1 MKIVVVGGDA
11 AGMSAASR
19 ARKYAPESEIVV
31 YEAGQHVSYSACGM
45 PFYIGGEV
53 RDFQDLIHYPVS
65 KFIQERKIDVQLGA
79 RVTSLDTQK
88 KELTITQDGETVTDS
103 YDRLIIA
110 TGARPSIPEIFAGKK
125 NVYTLRH
132 IDDLLKFEESMT
144 DVHRISVIG
153 AGYVGMEMA
162 EALSKLGKEVTVIQR
177 SERVLRGIDEDFSS
191 MISKEL
197 GINKVNM
204 FLNSPVKS
212 IEEEKGRITS
222 IRAGEKRIPTDA
234 VFVATGVI
242 PNSEFARNAGIRTS
256 RNGAIVVNERMQT
269 SAPMVFA
276 AGDVATTHNTV
287 TGKETYFPLATGSN
301 KGGRIAGEN
310 AAGRRSTYSG
320 IAGTEVVKIFSLA
333 VGRTGLDEAEAKL
346 NKFRPVSVVITATSR
361 SSYYPGS
368 SPLKVKLVADEN
380 THRLLGGFLLGKEG
394 VAKRIDVLATALYS
408 KLKVEDLTKIDYSYS
423 PPFAPTWEPLGVAAD
438 VLLGKM

>member
-19 ARKYAPESEIVV
+19 ARKYAPDSEITV

-45 PFYIGGEV
+45 PFYLGGEV
-53 RDFQDLIHYPVS
+53 RDFNDLIHYPVS
-65 KFIQERKIDVQLGA
+65 KFVQERKINVQLGA
-79 RVTSLDTQK
+79 RVTALDTQA
-88 KELTITQDGETVTDS
+88 KELTIVQNGVITTDN
-103 YDRLIIA
+103 YDRLVIA
-110 TGARPSIPEIFAGKK
+110 TGARPRIPEIFSGKK

-132 IDDLLKFEESMT
+132 IDDLLGFEEAMT
-144 DVHRISVIG
+144 SVHKVSVIG
-153 AGYVGMEMA
+153 AGYIAMEMA

-197 GINKVNM
+197 EINKVNM

-212 IEEEKGRITS
+212 VEEDKGRITS

-234 VFVATGVI
+234 VFAATGVI
-242 PNSEFARNAGIRTS
+242 PNSEFASLAGIRTAS
-256 RNGAIVVNERMQT
+256 SGAIVVNERMQT
-269 SAPMVFA
+269 SAPMVYA
-276 AGDVATTHNTV
+276 AGDVATTQNLV
-287 TGKETYFPLATGSN
+287 TGRETYFPLATGSN
-301 KGGRIAGEN
+301 KSGRIAGEN
-310 AAGRRSTYSG
+310 AAGKRSVYSG
-320 IAGTEVVKIFSLA
+320 ITGTEVVKIFSLE
-333 VGRTGLDEAEAKL
+333 VGRTGLDETEARL

-380 THRLLGGFLLGKEG
+380 THRFLGGFLLGKEG
-394 VAKRIDVLATALYS
+394 VAKRLDVLATALYS
-408 KLKVEDLTKIDYSYS
+408 KLKVEDLTRIDYSYS
-423 PPFAPTWEPLGVAAD
+423 PPFAPTWEPIGVAAD

>member
-45 PFYIGGEV
+45 PFYLGGEV
-53 RDFQDLIHYPVS
+53 RDFNDLIHYPVS
-65 KFIQERKIDVQLGA
+65 KFVQERKINVQLGA
-79 RVTSLDTQK
+79 TVTEMDTGR
-88 KELTITQDGETVTDS
+88 KELTIVQNGETLTDN
-103 YDRLIIA
+103 YDRLVIA
-110 TGARPSIPEIFAGKK
+110 TGARPRVPEVFAGKE

-132 IDDLLKFEESMT
+132 IDDLRGFEEAMSS
-144 DVHRISVIG
+144 VHRVSVVG
-153 AGYVGMEMA
+153 AGYIGMEMA

-177 SERVLRGIDEDFSS
+177 SDRLLRGIDEDFSG
-191 MISKEL
+191 MIAKEL
-197 GINKVNM
+197 EINNVKL

-212 IEEEKGRITS
+212 IEEENHRITS
-222 IRAGEKRIPTDA
+222 IRAGDRIIPADA

-242 PNSEFARNAGIRTS
+242 PNSDFASRAGIRIS
-256 RNGAIVVNERMQT
+256 KSGAIVVNERMQT

-276 AGDVATTHNTV
+276 AGDVATTYNIV

-301 KGGRIAGEN
+301 KSGRVAGEN

-320 IAGTEVVKIFSLA
+320 ITGTEVVKIFSLE
-333 VGRTGLDEAEAKL
+333 VGRTGLDEAEARL
-346 NKFRPVSVVITATSR
+346 NKFRPASVVITATSR

-394 VAKRIDVLATALYS
+394 VAKRLDVLATALYS
-408 KLKVEDLTKIDYSYS
+408 KLKVEDLTRIDYSYS

-438 VLLGKM
+438 VLLGKL